1 MTGYGSPPAK
11 RSCGPG
17 SPRAPLSN
25 GRTNM
30 RAMQIIEWGKP
41 LEARDYPDP
50 EPLGEEVL
58 LRVEAAGVCHSD
70 VHIWDGHFDLG
81 DGRQISLASRGVNLP
96 FTMGHEI
103 AGEVAALG
111 PQASGV
117 KVGDKVVAYPWIGCG
132 ECAVCKK
139 GEELLCNNPR
149 TLGTR
154 KAGGYG
160 SHVIVPHGRYLL
172 SYDGIPQAL
181 AATYTCSG
189 ITAYSALKKTREHVG
204 ADDHLVIIGA
214 GGVGGSAVHIA
225 PATVAGK
232 VIVAD
237 IDAQKRAHARQMGA
251 VATIDNAAP
260 DAVKQVMAATGGGA
274 AAAIDFVGSPKTM
287 EFGHSV
293 LKKGGKLV
301 MVGLYGGAQPISTL
315 LFPFKM
321 MTIEGSYVG
330 TLEDLR
336 ELLALVQAGKVP
348 PIPIEAR
355 PASEA
360 SAALSDLKSGGK
372 VRGRGVLH
380 H

>member
-1 MTGYGSPPAK
+1 
-11 RSCGPG
+11 
-17 SPRAPLSN
+17 
-25 GRTNM
+25 M

-41 LEARDYPDP
+41 LEAREYPDP
-50 EPLGEEVL
+50 EPTGEEVL

-70 VHIWDGHFDLG
+70 VHIWDGFFDLG
-81 DGRQISLASRGVNLP
+81 DGRQISLESRGVRLP

-117 KVGDKVVAYPWIGCG
+117 MVGDKVVAYPWIGCG
-132 ECAVCKK
+132 ECAVCRK
-139 GEELLCNNPR
+139 GEELLCLSPR

-154 KAGGYG
+154 RAGGY
-160 SHVIVPHGRYLL
+160 STHVIVPHARYLL
-172 SYDGIPQAL
+172 PHEGVPQGL

-189 ITAYSALKKTREHVG
+189 ITAFSALKKTRGHLG
-204 ADDHLVIIGA
+204 TDDHLVIIGA

-225 PATVAGK
+225 PAAVAGK

-251 VATIDNAAP
+251 VTTIDNAAP
-260 DAVKQVMAATGGGA
+260 DAVKQVMEATGGGA

-287 EFGHSV
+287 EFGV
-293 LKKGGKLV
+293 NILRKGGKLV
-301 MVGLYGGAQPISTL
+301 MVGLYGGAHPISTV

-336 ELLALVQAGKVP
+336 ELLALVQAGKVA
-348 PIPIEAR
+348 PIPIETR
-355 PASEA
+355 PADQA
-360 SAALSDLKSGGK
+360 STALNDLKSGGK
-372 VRGRGVLH
+372 VRGRVVLH
-380 H
+380 HQ

>member
-1 MTGYGSPPAK
+1 
-11 RSCGPG
+11 
-17 SPRAPLSN
+17 
-25 GRTNM
+25 M
-30 RAMQIIEWGKP
+30 RAMQIIEWGRP

-50 EPLGEEVL
+50 EPQGEEVL

-81 DGRQISLASRGVNLP
+81 GGQQISLASRGVNLP

-103 AGEVAALG
+103 AGEVVALG
-111 PQASGV
+111 PRASGV
-117 KVGDKVVAYPWIGCG
+117 KIGDKVVAYPWIGCG

-139 GEELLCNNPR
+139 GEELLCLNPR

-154 KAGGYG
+154 RAGGYAT
-160 SHVIVPHGRYLL
+160 HVIVPHGRYLL
-172 SYDGIPQAL
+172 PHEGVPQGL

-189 ITAYSALKKTREHVG
+189 ITAFSALKKTRDRLG

-225 PATVAGK
+225 PAAVAGK

-274 AAAIDFVGSPKTM
+274 AAAIDFVGSPQTM
-287 EFGHSV
+287 
-293 LKKGGKLV
+293 
-301 MVGLYGGAQPISTL
+301 
-315 LFPFKM
+315 
-321 MTIEGSYVG
+321 
-330 TLEDLR
+330 
-336 ELLALVQAGKVP
+336 
-348 PIPIEAR
+348 
-355 PASEA
+355 
-360 SAALSDLKSGGK
+360 
-372 VRGRGVLH
+372 
-380 H
+380 

>member
-1 MTGYGSPPAK
+1 
-11 RSCGPG
+11 
-17 SPRAPLSN
+17 
-25 GRTNM
+25 M
-30 RAMQIIEWGKP
+30 RAMQIIEWGEP
-41 LEARDYPDP
+41 LQAREYPDP
-50 EPLGEEVL
+50 EPRGEEVL

-81 DGRQISLASRGVNLP
+81 DGKQISLASRGIALP

-111 PQASGV
+111 PRASGV
-117 KVGDKVVAYPWIGCG
+117 AVGDKVVAYPWIGCG

-139 GEELLCNNPR
+139 GEELLCLRPR

-154 KAGGYG
+154 VAGGYG
-160 SHVIVPHGRYLL
+160 THVVVPHARYLVPH
-172 SYDGIPQAL
+172 DGIPQAL

-189 ITAYSALKKTREHVG
+189 ITAFSALKKTRERLG

-225 PATVAGK
+225 PAAVAGK

-237 IDAQKRAHARQMGA
+237 LDAQKRAHARQMGA

-260 DAVKQVMAATGGGA
+260 DAVKQVMQATDGGA
-274 AAAIDFVGSPKTM
+274 AAAIDFVGSPATM
-287 EFGHSV
+287 AFGINI
-293 LKKGGKLV
+293 LRKGGKLV
-301 MVGLYGGAQPISTL
+301 MVGLYGGACPVSTV

-330 TLEDLR
+330 TLDDLR

-348 PIPIEAR
+348 PIPIETR
-355 PASEA
+355 PAEEA
-360 SAALSDLKSGGK
+360 SAALADLKQGGK
-372 VRGRGVLH
+372 VRGRVVLTH
-380 H
+380 RHASLA

>member
-1 MTGYGSPPAK
+1 MH
-11 RSCGPG
+11 
-17 SPRAPLSN
+17 
-25 GRTNM
+25 
-30 RAMQIIEWGKP
+30 AMQIIEWGQP
-41 LEARDYPDP
+41 LEAREYPDP
-50 EPLGEEVL
+50 EPTGEEVL

-81 DGRQISLASRGVNLP
+81 DGKEISLASRGVSLP

-111 PQASGV
+111 PRASGV
-117 KVGDKVVAYPWIGCG
+117 KIGDKVVAYPWIGCG
-132 ECAVCKK
+132 ECAVCQK
-139 GEELLCNNPR
+139 GEELLCLNPR

-154 KAGGYG
+154 VAGGYG

-172 SYDGIPQAL
+172 PHDGIPQGL

-189 ITAYSALKKTREHVG
+189 ITAFSALKKTREHLT

-225 PATVAGK
+225 PAAVAGK
-232 VIVAD
+232 IIVAD
-237 IDAQKRAHARQMGA
+237 IDPQKRAQARQMGA

-274 AAAIDFVGSPKTM
+274 AAAIDFVGSSQTM
-287 EFGHSV
+287 AFGV
-293 LKKGGKLV
+293 NILRKGGKLV
-301 MVGLYGGAQPISTL
+301 MVGLYGGASPISTV

-348 PIPIEAR
+348 PIPIETR
-355 PASEA
+355 PAGEA
-360 SAALSDLKSGGK
+360 STALADLKRGGK
-372 VRGRGVLH
+372 VRGRVVLRH
-380 H
+380 

>member
-1 MTGYGSPPAK
+1 
-11 RSCGPG
+11 
-17 SPRAPLSN
+17 
-25 GRTNM
+25 
-30 RAMQIIEWGKP
+30 
-41 LEARDYPDP
+41 
-50 EPLGEEVL
+50 L

-81 DGRQISLASRGVNLP
+81 DGKQISLASRGVSLP

-103 AGEVAALG
+103 AGEVVALG

-132 ECAVCKK
+132 ECAVCRK

-160 SHVIVPHGRYLL
+160 SHVLVPHGRYLL
-172 SYDGIPQAL
+172 PYDGIPQAL

-189 ITAYSALKKTREHVG
+189 ITAYSALKKTRDHVG

-251 VATIDNAAP
+251 VETIDNAAP
-260 DAVKQVMAATGGGA
+260 DAVRQVMQLTGGGA

-287 EFGHSV
+287 EFGV
-293 LKKGGKLV
+293 NILRKGGKLV
-301 MVGLYGGAQPISTL
+301 MVGLYGGAQPISTV

-330 TLEDLR
+330 TLDDLR

-348 PIPIEAR
+348 PIPIENR
-355 PASEA
+355 PATAASE
-360 SAALSDLKSGGK
+360 ALSDLKSGGR
-372 VRGRGVLH
+372 VRGRVVLQH
-380 H
+380 AAAQ

>member
-1 MTGYGSPPAK
+1 
-11 RSCGPG
+11 
-17 SPRAPLSN
+17 
-25 GRTNM
+25 M

-41 LEARDYPDP
+41 LEARDYADP
-50 EPLGEEVL
+50 EPQGEEVL

-81 DGRQISLASRGVNLP
+81 DGKHISLESRGVSLP

-111 PQASGV
+111 PQAAGV

-132 ECAVCKK
+132 QCDVCKA
-139 GEELLCNNPR
+139 GQELLCNTPR

-154 KAGGYG
+154 VAGGYG
-160 SHVIVPHGRYLL
+160 SHVIVPSGRYLL
-172 SYDGIPQAL
+172 PYDGIPQAL

-189 ITAYSALKKTREHVG
+189 ITAYSALKKAKEHVG
-204 ADDHLVIIGA
+204 HDDHLVIIGA

-225 PATVAGK
+225 PAMIDGK
-232 VIVAD
+232 IIVAD

-260 DAVKQVMAATGGGA
+260 DAVRQVMQATNGGA
-274 AAAIDFVGSPKTM
+274 AAAIDFVGAPATM
-287 EFGHSV
+287 QFGINI
-293 LKKGGKLV
+293 LRKGGKLV
-301 MVGLYGGAQPISTL
+301 MVGLYGGACPVSTV

-348 PIPIEAR
+348 PIPIERR
-355 PASEA
+355 PADQA
-360 SAALSDLKSGGK
+360 SQALADLKSGGK
-372 VRGRGVLH
+372 VRGRVVLQH
-380 H
+380 

>member
-1 MTGYGSPPAK
+1 
-11 RSCGPG
+11 
-17 SPRAPLSN
+17 
-25 GRTNM
+25 M

-41 LEARDYPDP
+41 LEAREYADP
-50 EPLGEEVL
+50 EPQGEEVL

-81 DGRQISLASRGVNLP
+81 DGRQISLESRGVNLP

-103 AGEVAALG
+103 AGEVVALG
-111 PQASGV
+111 PQASGA
-117 KVGDKVVAYPWIGCG
+117 KIGDKVVAYPWIGCG
-132 ECAVCKK
+132 ECEVCRK
-139 GEELLCNNPR
+139 GEELLCLRPR

-154 KAGGYG
+154 VAGGYG
-160 SHVIVPHGRYLL
+160 THVLVPHGRYLL
-172 SYDGIPQAL
+172 PYDGIPQDL

-189 ITAYSALKKTREHVG
+189 ITAYSALKKTKEHVG

-232 VIVAD
+232 FIVAD

-251 VATIDNAAP
+251 VATIDNSEP
-260 DAVKQVMAATGGGA
+260 DAVKQVIQATGGGA

-287 EFGHSV
+287 EFGINI
-293 LKKGGKLV
+293 LRKGGKLV
-301 MVGLYGGAQPISTL
+301 MVGLYGGACPVSTV

-321 MTIEGSYVG
+321 MTVEGSYVG

-348 PIPIEAR
+348 PIPIERR
-355 PASEA
+355 PAEQASE
-360 SAALSDLKSGGK
+360 ALSDLKSGGK
-372 VRGRGVLH
+372 VRGRVVLRH
-380 H
+380 

>member
-1 MTGYGSPPAK
+1 
-11 RSCGPG
+11 
-17 SPRAPLSN
+17 
-25 GRTNM
+25 M
-30 RAMQIIEWGKP
+30 RAIQIIEWGKP
-41 LEARDYPDP
+41 LEPREFPDP
-50 EPLGEEVL
+50 EPMGEEVL

-70 VHIWDGHFDLG
+70 VHIWDGYFDLG
-81 DGRQISLASRGVNLP
+81 DGRRIPLEARGVHLP

-117 KVGDKVVAYPWIGCG
+117 SVGDKVVAYPWIGCG
-132 ECAVCKK
+132 ECAVCRK

-154 KAGGYG
+154 RAGGYG
-160 SHVIVPHGRYLL
+160 THVIVPAARYLL
-172 SYDGIPQAL
+172 SYQGVSQSL

-189 ITAYSALKKTREHVG
+189 ITALSALKKTRERLGH
-204 ADDHLVIIGA
+204 DDHLVIIGA

-225 PATVAGK
+225 PAAVAGK

-251 VATIDNAAP
+251 VATVDNAAP
-260 DAVKQVMAATGGGA
+260 DAVKQVIEATGGGA
-274 AAAIDFVGSPKTM
+274 AAAIDFVGAPQTM
-287 EFGHSV
+287 QFGV
-293 LKKGGKLV
+293 NILRKGGKLV
-301 MVGLYGGAQPISTL
+301 MVGLYGGACPIATV

-330 TLEDLR
+330 TIEDLR
-336 ELLALVQAGKVP
+336 ELLVLGQAGKVP
-348 PIPIEAR
+348 PIPIETR
-355 PASEA
+355 PADEA

-372 VRGRGVLH
+372 VRGRVVLQH
-380 H
+380 